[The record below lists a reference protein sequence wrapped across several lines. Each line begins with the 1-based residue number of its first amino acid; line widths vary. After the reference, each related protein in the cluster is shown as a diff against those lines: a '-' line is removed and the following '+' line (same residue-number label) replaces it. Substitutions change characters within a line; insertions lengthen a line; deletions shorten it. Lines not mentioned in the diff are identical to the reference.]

1 MENICPPC
9 HCIKSLR
16 ASLYGGEVAGSAGHG
31 GGRGPSV
38 PLTRLFFQMIESND
52 ISGEKVRMKETI
64 EGEWP
69 RGWVGPWAFGFMKC
83 RALG

>member
-1 MENICPPC
+1 MPLCPVPESQAVWGC
-9 HCIKSLR
+9 WL
-16 ASLYGGEVAGSAGHG
+16 GWPGWGAGA
-31 GGRGPSV
+31 GPSD

-69 RGWVGPWAFGFMKC
+69 RGWVGPWAFRLMKC
-83 RALG
+83 WALS